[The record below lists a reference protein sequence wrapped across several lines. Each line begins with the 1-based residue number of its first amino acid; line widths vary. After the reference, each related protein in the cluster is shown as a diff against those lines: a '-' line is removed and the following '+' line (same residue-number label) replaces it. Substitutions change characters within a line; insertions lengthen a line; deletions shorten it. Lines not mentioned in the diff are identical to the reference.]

1 MRVYTLAVGA
11 GVAGWSVAHRT
22 AGEAMSTTL
31 EQQTVASAKVGWQ
44 VWVGVAISAA
54 VGVSFYFF
62 FATGL

>member
-1 MRVYTLAVGA
+1 
-11 GVAGWSVAHRT
+11 
-22 AGEAMSTTL
+22 MSTTL

-44 VWVGVAISAA
+44 VWVGVVISAA